1 MAFSLTIFGRSVLLI
16 ATELL
21 ANAICWAIAA
31 ILFASK
37 AENRPILSMALLAW
51 TLGLRHALDAD
62 HISAI
67 DNATRALINR
77 GQLPV
82 TCGLFF
88 SLGHSTIVI
97 VVTIAIA
104 ISVNVYDNLG
114 GVSTVGGIVGA
125 SVAGSFLFIVG
136 VANSVIP
143 YRVLR
148 RRRKQKRLEKTD
160 PVAAAEAALEDGK
173 REGMLMM
180 RIIGP
185 VINFV
190 NRPWKMYPVGVL
202 FGFGFDTASSIGLIS
217 VSTIAK
223 RQVDGASFP
232 ASHIIIL
239 PLLFTAGMTLLD
251 SVDSIIM
258 LYSYTAFPEHSWR
271 LFERKPQTPNIE
283 GPPQAALEVGDTKTS
298 EKVEA
303 ADVEKVAIEA
313 GTVNQENPNS
323 AVVIRAKTNVMSSL
337 SIALTILSILLA
349 FTIALIT
356 IISLIGE
363 NCSQCVAAAE
373 SEDGGGLA
381 GSWWRGWANAAEQ
394 SGWIGIGIVGGF
406 VMIVGGYY
414 FVRWLL
420 RRQHARNFLP
430 ASQEP

>member
-1 MAFSLTIFGRSVLLI
+1 
-16 ATELL
+16 
-21 ANAICWAIAA
+21 
-31 ILFASK
+31 
-37 AENRPILSMALLAW
+37 MALLAW

-104 ISVNVYDNLG
+104 ISVDVYDNLN
-114 GVSTVGGIVGA
+114 GVSSVGGIVGA

-136 VANSVIP
+136 VANSVIL

-148 RRRKQKRLEKTD
+148 RRRKQKRLQETD
-160 PVAAAEAALEDGK
+160 PAAASAAALEDSK

-185 VINFV
+185 IINFV
-190 NRPWKMYPVGVL
+190 DRPWKMYPVGVL

-223 RQVDGASFP
+223 RQVNGASFP

-258 LYSYTAFPEHSWR
+258 LYSYTAFPEHSWK
-271 LFERKPQTPNIE
+271 LFEKTRTTNREVAHETTNPEARPAPPTEKGDLKEVDREKGPEGDLVVETDPN
-283 GPPQAALEVGDTKTS
+283 T
-298 EKVEA
+298 
-303 ADVEKVAIEA
+303 
-313 GTVNQENPNS
+313 
-323 AVVIRAKTNVMSSL
+323 AVVMRAKTNVMSNL

-349 FTIALIT
+349 FTISLIT

-373 SEDGGGLA
+373 AEDGGGLA

-394 SGWIGIGIVGGF
+394 SGWIGIGIVGVF
-406 VMIVGGYY
+406 IVIVGGYY
-414 FVRWLL
+414 GARKVL
-420 RRQHARNFLP
+420 RRRRSEDTLP
-430 ASQEP
+430 ARGSTL